1 MQIIVEVFHMKMKIV
16 PNMVVFIFGIGPA
29 VFHRSLKSLKCF
41 KVSLMLAD
49 LSTLSILNNSQTIF

>member
-1 MQIIVEVFHMKMKIV
+1 MKMKIV

-49 LSTLSILNNSQTIF
+49 LSILLILNNSQTIF